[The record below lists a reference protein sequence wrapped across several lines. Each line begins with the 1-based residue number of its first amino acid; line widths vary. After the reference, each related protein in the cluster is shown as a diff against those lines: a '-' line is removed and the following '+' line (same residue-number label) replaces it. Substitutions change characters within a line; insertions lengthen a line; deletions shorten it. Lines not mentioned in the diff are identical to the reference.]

1 MDNPSEEV
9 LNQLAQHHI
18 DYQLINHPPVYTA
31 EAADKI
37 YINCHFGH
45 AKNLFLHDKYH
56 FYLVTFHD
64 DHQLDFRAIR
74 KALHTSRL
82 SFVSRDDLPKYL
94 GIQSGA
100 VSPLNLI
107 NDKNHNIIFVFDRN
121 LIHNGLPLGCHPN
134 DNTKT
139 VVIPVDRLLKLVKEW
154 GNPVQILD
162 L

>member
-1 MDNPSEEV
+1 MNSSEKV
-9 LNQLAQHHI
+9 LNALDQHHI
-18 DYQLINHPPVYTA
+18 DYQLIEHAPVYTA
-31 EAADKI
+31 EAANKI
-37 YINCHFGH
+37 YANCHFGR
-45 AKNLFLHDKYH
+45 AKNLFLHNKQH

-64 DHQLDFRAIR
+64 DHQLDLRALR

-82 SFVSRDDLPKYL
+82 SFVTREDLPKYL
-94 GIQSGA
+94 GIQSGS

-107 NDKNHNIIFVFDRN
+107 NNADHDITLVFDRN
-121 LIHNGLPLGCHPN
+121 LIDNGLPLGCHPN

-139 VVIPVDRLLKLVKEW
+139 VIIPVAELFKIVKEW